1 MMCKSN
7 KEIWSWSETYSDDW
21 THGTF
26 SSREEAIE
34 DALGFRR
41 SWNINDKFTRIIHVG
56 KCEYV
61 PVPTS
66 VNVERIFEDIDEQYC
81 SETGCENYIYDGVS
95 DKDIEWLEDKM
106 SELMCEFHQ
115 RIKLQP
121 GWFRVVEQEEVNFIE
136 Y

>member
-1 MMCKSN
+1 MNN
-7 KEIWSWSETYSDDW
+7 KEIWSWNEIYSDDW
-21 THGTF
+21 MHGTF

-34 DALGFRR
+34 EALATKKA
-41 SWNINDKFTRIIHVG
+41 WNINDKLIGTIHIG

-66 VNVERIFEDIDEQYC
+66 VDVERILENIDEQYC
-81 SETGCENYIYDGVS
+81 SETDCENYIYDGVS
-95 DKDIEWLEDKM
+95 NEDIEWLEDKM

-121 GWFRVVEQEEVNFIE
+121 GWFRVVEQEEVDLNE
-136 Y
+136 YE